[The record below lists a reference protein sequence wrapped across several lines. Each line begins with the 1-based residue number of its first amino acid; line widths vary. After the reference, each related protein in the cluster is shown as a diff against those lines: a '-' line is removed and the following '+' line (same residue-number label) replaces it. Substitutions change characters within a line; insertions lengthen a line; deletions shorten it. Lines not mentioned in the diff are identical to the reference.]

1 MITNEV
7 IFMNINDRVRKL
19 EEQRR
24 RRDVMVSRLCA
35 NIKRQVSWIATVLAL
50 VSGWLACAYVRIPF
64 PGVGNLP
71 GLVMIWDYAIMLLI
85 LLLSMLA
92 ALVILTM
99 PPLHTKDI
107 ESGLQ
112 HIALV
117 DRYGFSPALV
127 LNQGLEHS
135 NIRELRFY
143 SRGIA
148 KETWIKRQSAVEDV
162 LNVHWIEEPQYGGR
176 RRNNRNY
183 IVLIVAPG
191 AESKREEPLYDDEL

>member
-1 MITNEV
+1 
-7 IFMNINDRVRKL
+7 MNINDRVREL

-35 NIKRQVSWIATVLAL
+35 NIKRPVSWIATVLAL

-85 LLLSMLA
+85 LLLSTLA
-92 ALVILTM
+92 ALAILTM
-99 PPLHTKDI
+99 PPLHAKNI

-112 HIALV
+112 HIALI

-127 LNQGLEHS
+127 SNQGLKHS

-148 KETWIKRQSAVEDV
+148 KEIWTKRQAAIEDV

-176 RRNNRNY
+176 KRNNRNY

-191 AESKREEPLYDDEL
+191 AESKRKEPLYDDEL

>member
-1 MITNEV
+1 
-7 IFMNINDRVRKL
+7 MNKEIKQQCRYMEKA
-19 EEQRR
+19 EKERR
-24 RRDVMVSRLCA
+24 RRAVMFSRFCA
-35 NIKRQVSWIATVLAL
+35 NVKRPANLITAALVLAL
-50 VSGWLACAYVRIPF
+50 GWLVCAYVRIPF
-64 PGVGNLP
+64 PGGGNLP

-85 LLLSMLA
+85 LLLAMLA
-92 ALVILTM
+92 TLVILTM

-127 LNQGLEHS
+127 LNQGLKHS

-162 LNVHWIEEPQYGGR
+162 LNVHWIKEPQYGGR
-176 RRNNRNY
+176 KRNNRNY

>member
-1 MITNEV
+1 
-7 IFMNINDRVRKL
+7 MNINDRVRKL

-24 RRDVMVSRLCA
+24 RRDVMFSRLCA
-35 NIKRQVSWIATVLAL
+35 NIKRPMGWIATALAL
-50 VSGWLACAYVRIPF
+50 VSGWLACTYVQIPF
-64 PGVGNLP
+64 PGVVNLP
-71 GLVMIWDYAIMLLI
+71 GLVMIWDYAVTLLI
-85 LLLSMLA
+85 LLLSMFT
-92 ALVILTM
+92 ALVILAM

-127 LNQGLEHS
+127 SNQGLKHS

-148 KETWIKRQSAVEDV
+148 KETWIKRRSAVEDV

-176 RRNNRNY
+176 KRNNRNY

>member
-1 MITNEV
+1 MNTN
-7 IFMNINDRVRKL
+7 FNDRARKL
-19 EEQRR
+19 EAQRR
-24 RRDVMVSRLCA
+24 RRAVMVSRFSA
-35 NIKRQVSWIATVLAL
+35 NISHLTNLTTAALVLAL
-50 VSGWLACAYVRIPF
+50 GWFACTWVKIPF
-64 PGVGNLP
+64 PGDDTYPV
-71 GLVMIWDYAIMLLI
+71 LVTIWDYTVVI
-85 LLLSMLA
+85 LVWVLSVLF

-127 LNQGLEHS
+127 SNQGLKHS
-135 NIRELRFY
+135 RIRELKFY

-148 KETWIKRQSAVEDV
+148 QETWIRRQAAIEDV

-176 RRNNRNY
+176 RGNNRNY

-191 AESKREEPLYDDEL
+191 AESKREESLYDEEL

>member
-1 MITNEV
+1 
-7 IFMNINDRVRKL
+7 MNINDRVREL

-24 RRDVMVSRLCA
+24 RRAVMASRFCSNIRQLA
-35 NIKRQVSWIATVLAL
+35 NLATAILVLAL
-50 VSGWLACAYVRIPF
+50 GWFAGTWVKIPF
-64 PGVGNLP
+64 PGDDTYPV
-71 GLVMIWDYAIMLLI
+71 LVTIWDYAVMLLVWI
-85 LLLSMLA
+85 LSVLFTLA
-92 ALVILTM
+92 ILAM
-99 PPLHTKDI
+99 PPLHAKSI

-112 HIALV
+112 HIALI

-127 LNQGLEHS
+127 SNQGLKHS

-148 KETWIKRQSAVEDV
+148 KEIWTKRQAAIEDV

-176 RRNNRNY
+176 KRNNRNY

-191 AESKREEPLYDDEL
+191 AESKRKEPLYDDEL

>member
-1 MITNEV
+1 
-7 IFMNINDRVRKL
+7 MNINDRVREL

-24 RRDVMVSRLCA
+24 RRAVMASRFCSNIRHLA
-35 NIKRQVSWIATVLAL
+35 NLATAILVLAL
-50 VSGWLACAYVRIPF
+50 GWFAGTWVKIPF
-64 PGVGNLP
+64 PGDDTYPV
-71 GLVMIWDYAIMLLI
+71 LVTIWDYAVMLLVWI
-85 LLLSMLA
+85 LSVLFTLA
-92 ALVILTM
+92 ILAM
-99 PPLHTKDI
+99 PPLHAKSI

-112 HIALV
+112 HIALI

-127 LNQGLEHS
+127 SNQGLKHS

-148 KETWIKRQSAVEDV
+148 KEIWTKRQAAIEDV

-176 RRNNRNY
+176 KRNNRNY

-191 AESKREEPLYDDEL
+191 AESKRKEPLYDDEL